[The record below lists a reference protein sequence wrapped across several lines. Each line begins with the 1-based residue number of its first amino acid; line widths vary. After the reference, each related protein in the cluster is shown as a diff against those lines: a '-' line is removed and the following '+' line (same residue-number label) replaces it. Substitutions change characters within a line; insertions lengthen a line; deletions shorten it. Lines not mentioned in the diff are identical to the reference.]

1 MTRPTYVKQPGPV
14 ADERIV
20 AVATHGRSF
29 SLTLAAGKRL
39 VDAIAAGFAVHRFV
53 SGTVE
58 LSGLALGPFAY
69 VTPALSKTGENAA
82 FYSDTFHPAGLSRIK
97 HGALTFGRRDG
108 APFFHAHALWTEA
121 DGKFSGGHIMPDETV
136 VAEPL
141 TVSAY
146 GVIDAAFEGHLD
158 PETNFKLLGPIQ
170 HHVSGGFAHWTLAHA
185 IRFRPNQDF
194 TGALEAFCVAHGIK
208 RARVH
213 GGVGSTIGAAFD
225 DGRIVENFATE
236 VYIQR
241 GVIEPGADGQPV
253 ALIDVGLVDYT
264 GATAEGRLAR
274 GQNPVLMTFELMIEV
289 VGRESQTSSSDGGG
303 VLVGCTG

>member
-1 MTRPTYVKQPGPV
+1 MIRPTYVKQPGPV
-14 ADERIV
+14 AEQRIV

-29 SLTLAAGKRL
+29 SLTLAAGQRL
-39 VDAIAAGFAVHRFV
+39 VDTIAAGFATHGFV
-53 SGTVE
+53 SGTID

-82 FYSDTFHPAGLSRIK
+82 FYSDTFRPAGISRIK
-97 HGALTFGRRDG
+97 HGALTIGRRDG
-108 APFFHAHALWTEA
+108 VPFFHAHALWTEP

-146 GVIDAAFEGHLD
+146 GIIDAAFEGNLD
-158 PETNFKLLGPIQ
+158 PETNFKLFGPVP
-170 HHVSGGFAHWTLAHA
+170 HRVSGGAADWTLAHA

-194 TGALEAFCVAHGIK
+194 TGALEAFCVAK
-208 RARVH
+208 KVTRALIH
-213 GGVGSTIGAAFD
+213 GGVGSTIGAAFT
-225 DGRIVENFATE
+225 DGRIVANFATE

-241 GVIEPGADGQPV
+241 GVIEPGADGRPE
-253 ALIDVGLVDYT
+253 ARLDVGLVDYT

-274 GQNPVLMTFELMIEV
+274 GKNPVLMTFELIIEEINHT
-289 VGRESQTSSSDGGG
+289 R
-303 VLVGCTG
+303 